1 MNSPLDNTNK
11 IQVGSLT
18 DECYKRIKQDIL
30 TGKLGW
36 GERLNVINLAETYGI
51 SRSPVIKAIERLA
64 MEQLVQIIPNVGSF
78 VHIPTKEDIQ
88 EVTEIRLMLETT
100 MCRLAYEK
108 NKVKLL
114 DELADIESIIDK
126 VTISGNKISFEA
138 FLDYDHAFHLTFPK
152 YANNGRMA
160 AYYDSIRNQ
169 IELFRTKTYY
179 KTYIDLAIERHHGI
193 IKALSEGQLDEAV
206 CILHTHISEVEQE
219 IIESIERSDTVK
231 EYK

>member
-36 GERLNVINLAETYGI
+36 GERLNVINLAEIYGI

-64 MEQLVQIIPNVGSF
+64 MEQLIQIIPNVGSF
-78 VHIPTKEDIQ
+78 VHIPTKEDIK

-108 NKVKLL
+108 NKGKLL
-114 DELADIESIIDK
+114 DDLADIDSIIDK
-126 VTISGNKISFEA
+126 AAISDNKISFEA
-138 FLDYDHAFHLTFPK
+138 FIDYDHAFHLTFPK
-152 YANNGRMA
+152 HANNGRMA

-179 KTYIDLAIERHHGI
+179 KTYIDLAIDRHHGI
-193 IKALSEGQLDEAV
+193 IKSLSEGRLEDAICMLQ
-206 CILHTHISEVEQE
+206 THISEVEQE
-219 IIESIERSDTVK
+219 IIGSIERSDTVK